1 MACTACG
8 QLNIFKHPS
17 TISCNLDT
25 AATAFANG
33 KEQILTTYRTDNFN
47 QLPLVCDYIA
57 VPNLVQNP

>member
-1 MACTACG
+1 MDNYTFLSIH
-8 QLNIFKHPS
+8 QQSLV
-17 TISCNLDT
+17 ISLA

-57 VPNLVQNP
+57 VPNLV